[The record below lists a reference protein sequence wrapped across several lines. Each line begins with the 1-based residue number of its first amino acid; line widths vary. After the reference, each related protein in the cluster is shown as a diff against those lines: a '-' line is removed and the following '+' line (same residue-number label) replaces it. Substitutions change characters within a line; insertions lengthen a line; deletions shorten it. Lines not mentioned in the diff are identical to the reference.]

1 VLSTFTGAD
10 HAPFPAGA
18 DVGDPWLLG
27 EKSDPS
33 PDGIA
38 GELEPQ
44 ATASRPA
51 APAAMSVSLDRL
63 DEIRAFMNY
72 HHRFAMQASDNA
84 GEYTA
89 ISPDV
94 CGTGVV
100 GR

>member
-1 VLSTFTGAD
+1 
-10 HAPFPAGA
+10 
-18 DVGDPWLLG
+18 
-27 EKSDPS
+27 
-33 PDGIA
+33 
-38 GELEPQ
+38 
-44 ATASRPA
+44 
-51 APAAMSVSLDRL
+51 VSLDRL